1 MVNRLPLKRLALIIF
16 FALFTISAY
25 ATTTQPVVAY
35 TFACTGNAQLREGA
49 CPQGGRPDSL
59 IQGTDGNFYGAAQVS
74 SEGSSAPLGGTVF
87 SLTPTG
93 TLKVLHTFVPGPQ
106 KNYAQGVL
114 PGALI
119 EGPDG
124 KLYGDTL
131 YGGINGCNGYCGY
144 GLLYRVN
151 TDGTGFQVI
160 HKFCSQKNCADGYAG
175 YSMVVGTDGNLY
187 GTTYYGGT
195 GSCGTSGCGTLF
207 RVTPSTGAYKV
218 VYNFSLSTSGEDPS
232 ALIVAAD
239 GTFYGLSESS
249 TGEMLFHYTEATG
262 QFTAMLLPFPLFN
275 GLPSRGS
282 ILTLGPNGNLY
293 GIYGIYGVSGLGL
306 FEVDADG
313 SNLQLFSFYTTQDG
327 GGDPQGMLL
336 ATDGNLWIN
345 DYNGSDGYGDILT
358 VSPTDGSLI
367 QAFSFF
373 SSTAAVGAYPGVMM
387 QASDGTIWGATG
399 QFGKVPKGKF
409 ADGTVFSVNFG
420 LPPK

>member
-1 MVNRLPLKRLALIIF
+1 MISTTVIKVGGGGFWAPIANPLADVLAF
-16 FALFTISAY
+16 
-25 ATTTQPVVAY
+25 
-35 TFACTGNAQLREGA
+35 
-49 CPQGGRPDSL
+49 
-59 IQGTDGNFYGAAQVS
+59 FYGLAPNYGIAIVLLTVLMMIVLTPLTIKQTRSMLVMQKLQPEMKKLQEQHKNDRQALNEAVMALYKEHNAS
-74 SEGSSAPLGGTVF
+74 PLGGC
-87 SLTPTG
+87 
-93 TLKVLHTFVPGPQ
+93 
-106 KNYAQGVL
+106 L
-114 PGALI
+114 P
-119 EGPDG
+119 
-124 KLYGDTL
+124 
-131 YGGINGCNGYCGY
+131 
-144 GLLYRVN
+144 
-151 TDGTGFQVI
+151 
-160 HKFCSQKNCADGYAG
+160 
-175 YSMVVGTDGNLY
+175 
-187 GTTYYGGT
+187 
-195 GSCGTSGCGTLF
+195 
-207 RVTPSTGAYKV
+207 
-218 VYNFSLSTSGEDPS
+218 
-232 ALIVAAD
+232 
-239 GTFYGLSESS
+239 
-249 TGEMLFHYTEATG
+249 
-262 QFTAMLLPFPLFN
+262 MLLPFPLFN

-367 QAFSFF
+367 QSFSFF
-373 SSTAAVGAYPGVMM
+373 SSTAAVGAYPGVMR